1 MKKLVISAFVLAAMG
16 SSAMAGEQLTSAQLD
31 QVTAA
36 RGSQF
41 AVALARQAN
50 FNNTFQG
57 ASAFSSASGGCVL
70 ASCGNGRRGHGN
82 NGNAFSSAW
91 AGNDNV
97 TVQSNSNAAVNID

>member
-70 ASCGNGRRGHGN
+70 ALCGRGR
-82 NGNAFSSAW
+82 NGNAFSSAS
-91 AGNDNV
+91 AGNYNA
-97 TVQSNSNAAVNID
+97 TSQSNSNAAVNID

>member
-31 QVTAA
+31 QVTAS
-36 RGSQF
+36 GFQF
-41 AVALARQAN
+41 AAARARQAN

-57 ASAFSSASGGCVL
+57 AAAYSSASGGCVL
-70 ASCGNGRRGHGN
+70 ALCGRGK
-82 NGNAFSSAW
+82 NGNAFSSAS
-91 AGNDNV
+91 AGNVNG